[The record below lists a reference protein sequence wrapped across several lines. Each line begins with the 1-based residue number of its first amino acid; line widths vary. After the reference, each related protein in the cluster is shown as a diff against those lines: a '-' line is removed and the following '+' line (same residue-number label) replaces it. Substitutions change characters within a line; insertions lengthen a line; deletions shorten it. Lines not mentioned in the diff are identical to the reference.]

1 MKKFN
6 LSKGLIVG
14 LLTFALSIVAFAAV
28 GASADEAAQ
37 AVTPP
42 EAVDVTFEAGT
53 DSIIGPNG
61 TVVYVLKSGTSAIKA
76 SAKCGT
82 IANGKLALADL
93 GVKGV
98 AKDVYLYACNKEFE
112 TDATSIK
119 ANLVI
124 KAAAAKK
131 IVGVIDYTKA
141 DDNNCTRVL
150 SITAT
155 DNSKKAIEN
164 PSCVWS
170 DSVDG
175 TYKNSSEFT
184 GEVLAKMLSDGG
196 GVIFVKMTGA
206 DGATGTAQ
214 FNSKVIKVKIGKQA
228 KAPKVKYDPKKD
240 TIALK
245 NGFDFAVATKNNDK
259 YTVSSWYTILPVL
272 KTAKIK
278 TAEKSIVSTS
288 IFKPVNKKDSA
299 ANNDTPAEDAEN
311 PTVSYTQYKFK
322 TVSMNDVLRILG
334 KQQSDTF
341 ILAVR
346 KSATEKKP
354 ASEVTYIEFAGQTEN
369 PIVYT
374 KSNVK
379 DQYDIATIA
388 DFDKKGFT
396 IGTIS
401 NFNGVGG
408 TEGYDDSFK
417 LKATATEGA
426 DKNAAA
432 YEFCVANVAD
442 LETIDWTSVSWKKLD
457 PAKTKITSKLK
468 SKYNT
473 TTKTGIEATLKATA
487 MPEDGLATLENA
499 IPEEVASVLLV
510 RRAGVKGDTPVRPSN
525 YIVLYVIKDGK
536 EYTLFSTRSNG
547 EEAYQYT
554 VEFYSYNPPAEG
566 NVYKYEKDESIGV
579 ITGWGKNSS
588 EYVELPK
595 IEGADFFILSDVAN
609 GTLGDAA
616 ELGSTGAGKDKY
628 EVAVAE
634 ENKTVKLAVRKRA
647 NVTVTAV
654 FGTIEDEK
662 FTPIKDLTQTLAVVE
677 DGKILTYNNTSKKWE
692 AGEAVVSV
700 WADNTQDTIICQSI
714 VNPTG
719 YIINTTPSLD
729 EESYAATMCSAA
741 VTWNDSAKKV
751 ALKVKEGEKLDVEL
765 QVGVVPTYTITVD
778 PNGGELKSGYTG
790 KITTDEYKKIALDK
804 FPAAVNLT
812 APANKELK
820 GFVLDKS
827 KALDAEGNEVT
838 TNTVF
843 SANTII
849 YAVWGDPEPEPNNNE
864 NP

>member
-76 SAKCGT
+76 GAKCGT

-214 FNSKVIKVKIGKQA
+214 FNSKVIKVKIAKQA

-278 TAEKSIVSTS
+278 TAENSIVSTS

-322 TVSMNDVLRILG
+322 IVSMNDVLRILG

-374 KSNVK
+374 KSNVQG
-379 DQYDIATIA
+379 QYDIATIS

-396 IGTIS
+396 VGTIV
-401 NFNGVGG
+401 NFNGAEG

-417 LKATATEGA
+417 LKATAGEGA

-442 LETIDWTSVSWKKLD
+442 LTTIDWTSVSWKKLD

-468 SKYNT
+468 TKYNT

-487 MPEDGLATLENA
+487 MPEDGLTTVERTV
-499 IPEEVASVLLV
+499 PEEVSTVLLV
-510 RRAGVKGDTPVRPSN
+510 RRAGVKGDTPVRPSA
-525 YIVLYVIKDGK
+525 YIMLYVIKDGK
-536 EYTLFSTRSNG
+536 EYILFSTRSNG
-547 EEAYQYT
+547 ELAYPYAIT
-554 VEFYSYNPPAEG
+554 FYSYNPPAEG
-566 NVYKYEKDESIGV
+566 DVYKYELDDSIAV
-579 ITGWGKNSS
+579 ITGWGKNSD

-595 IEGADFFILSDVAN
+595 IEGADLYVITNVAD
-609 GTLGDAA
+609 GVLGDEA
-616 ELGSTGAGKDKY
+616 ELEDSGTGKGKYKVQ
-628 EVAVAE
+628 VAATE
-634 ENKTVKLAVRKRA
+634 KTISLAVRKRA
-647 NVTVTAV
+647 NITVTAV
-654 FGTIEDEK
+654 FGTVVDDK
-662 FTPIKDLTQTLAVVE
+662 FSAIDSLSRVVAE
-677 DGKILTYNNTSKKWE
+677 VKDGKVALYDPEEKKMG
-692 AGEAVVSV
+692 AAAAAASV
-700 WADNTQDTIICQSI
+700 WADKTADNITFADGTF
-714 VNPTG
+714 NAPEGYLPT
-719 YIINTTPSLD
+719 TSPSLETGD
-729 EESYAATMCSAA
+729 IVTLWNATYTAGSR
-741 VTWNDSAKKV
+741 V
-751 ALKVKEGEKLDVEL
+751 L
-765 QVGVVPTYTITVD
+765 QVKAKSGDAVEFKILVPVVKQYTITFD
-778 PNGGELKSGYTG
+778 PGKNATLKSGYSGKEVTNADSKLKDGLPSDQNFVKNGFTVEGFYLELNDDGTG
-790 KITTDEYKKIALDK
+790 KGDK
-804 FPAAVNLT
+804 V
-812 APANKELK
+812 
-820 GFVLDKS
+820 
-827 KALDAEGNEVT
+827 DA
-838 TNTVF
+838 NTVF
-843 SANTII
+843 SANTTV
-849 YAVWGDPEPEPNNNE
+849 YVAWEEVTEP
-864 NP
+864 